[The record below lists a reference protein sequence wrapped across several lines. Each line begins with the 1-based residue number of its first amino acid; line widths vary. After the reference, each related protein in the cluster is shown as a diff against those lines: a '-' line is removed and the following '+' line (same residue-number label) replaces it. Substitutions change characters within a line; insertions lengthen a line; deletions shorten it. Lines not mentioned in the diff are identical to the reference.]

1 MSRLEWPKPPEERS
15 YDEGRFA
22 GWDNNG
28 RPIYKETQAGCIIN
42 ALITFVVLMII
53 IIITAIHGDSESASI
68 LHSILDL
75 FIGLLRIIFIP
86 IYLILSIKLCKY
98 GFSLSK
104 TVFNNVLKD
113 KFSIL
118 PSLLSYLFVA
128 FLVYL
133 LLKFGSFI
141 HLLPKLI

>member
-86 IYLILSIKLCKY
+86 IYLIFGNNSFN
-98 GFSLSK
+98 FSLISGSDVPFSAK
-104 TVFNNVLKD
+104 YPAILCTNTVPETPLRCA
-113 KFSIL
+113 S
-118 PSLLSYLFVA
+118 SLTAISSLTTTVST
-128 FLVYL
+128 
-133 LLKFGSFI
+133 
-141 HLLPKLI
+141 